1 MEEKTAFLFYREW
14 CGLLLDLDDSLRHRT
29 LDAVLRY
36 ALNGEEPTDR
46 DVRGVFGFIKL
57 QIDRDTAKWLKNKKI
72 FSEAGKKAMER
83 RWGKADDKQDI
94 TPNKQAI
101 TKDKEVISKDKQVIT
116 TLPEVITTDNI
127 YVDVDVDVNVDDNV
141 DVDANVDVDDVK
153 ENVKENKRVRAA
165 FSKPTLTQVTD
176 EMDFEA
182 RKNGVTLDP
191 QSEAQAFMDYYSSNG
206 WHVGRNPMRDWQA
219 AVRGWIRRKTN
230 TKPKNYANTSTT
242 PADNIADAQREQ
254 LMRMAA
260 TLRAANV

>member
-57 QIDRDTAKWLKNKKI
+57 QIDRDTAKWLKNKRI

-127 YVDVDVDVNVDDNV
+127 YVDVDVNVDDNV

-191 QSEAQAFMDYYSSNG
+191 QSEAQAFLDYYESNG
-206 WHVGRNPMRDWQA
+206 WHVGRNHMKNWQA
-219 AVRGWIRRKTN
+219 AVRGWIRRSQTSN
-230 TKPKNYANTSTT
+230 KPNNYATSSNTA
-242 PADNIADAQREQ
+242 ADNIKDAQLYQ
-254 LMRMAA
+254 LSQMAA
-260 TLRAANV
+260 TLRAAKE